1 MDQSEETA
9 DDEELLADNW
19 YPVRDPPLTSQEAL
33 EDLREQYKNPLNPIS
48 FLSISK
54 VYQYY
59 NGVLSK
65 RKIKEYLSSTEVG
78 TLMASQPPNRSK
90 KWTPTIS
97 FHYLDL
103 IQIDLVDVSKLSEEN
118 NDIKFLLC
126 AIDVFTRKL
135 FVQPT
140 LDKKADS
147 VLEAFKTILAFMER
161 LPDNVTSD
169 NGGEFVNAKM
179 KTMLKK
185 LKVKFHISVSDNKC
199 STVEAAQKSLQRRL
213 YKFMVDRESLRY
225 VDVLPEIVES
235 YNRCRHRI
243 LGMSPN
249 EARLQKNFVKL
260 QMTNMNRL
268 SRLHRV
274 KPVVS
279 YKVGDH
285 VRVAIDRAKT
295 PFMRSYDV
303 QWSEARYQI
312 WKISTKA
319 SIHAKY
325 FLKHIDSDEKI
336 TGGWFYDRQLL
347 KTTVKTY
354 RGRVISRRMKKGRKQ
369 VKFTFAGYPPKFDQ
383 WLDEDD
389 VSSDMG

>member
-1 MDQSEETA
+1 
-9 DDEELLADNW
+9 
-19 YPVRDPPLTSQEAL
+19 
-33 EDLREQYKNPLNPIS
+33 
-48 FLSISK
+48 
-54 VYQYY
+54 
-59 NGVLSK
+59 
-65 RKIKEYLSSTEVG
+65 
-78 TLMASQPPNRSK
+78 
-90 KWTPTIS
+90 
-97 FHYLDL
+97 
-103 IQIDLVDVSKLSEEN
+103 VDVSKLSEEN

-140 LDKKADS
+140 PDKKADS

-185 LKVKFHISVSDNKC
+185 LRVKFHVSVSDNKC

-213 YKFMVDRESLRY
+213 YKFMVDRETLRY
-225 VDVLPEIVES
+225 IDILPEIVES

-260 QMTNMNRL
+260 QITNMDRL

-295 PFMRSYDV
+295 PFMRSYDI

-347 KTTVKTY
+347 KTSVKTY
-354 RGRVISRRMKKGRKQ
+354 RGRVISRRVKKGRKQ